1 MALPKLEIKLTHP
14 TEASIEVAGKSV
26 GKITIKLREE
36 ETIEG
41 VDNPIVIL
49 GDCENLQDNSHS
61 GFVFSVVKTL
71 DKPVLA
77 TAIAE
82 GVQK

>member
-1 MALPKLEIKLTHP
+1 MALPKIEIKLINP
-14 TEASIEVAGKSV
+14 KEASIEVDGKAI
-26 GKITIKLREE
+26 GKMTVRLQEQ

-41 VDNPIVIL
+41 VDTATVLL
-49 GDCENLQDNSHS
+49 GDCENLQDNSHH

-71 DKPVLA
+71 DKPVIS
-77 TAIAE
+77 AIAE